1 MNPEIKTKWVTA
13 LRSGEFEQ
21 GRSQLRRGNTFCCL
35 GVLCELYRRTTGNGE
50 WLTGGYFLG
59 VSDVLSPIV
68 RDWAGLTESNPV
80 VSDGAHCSASSLAE
94 KNDTGASFSEIA
106 DIIDAEL

>member
-1 MNPEIKTKWVTA
+1 MNPEIKTKWVAA

-21 GRSQLRRGNTFCCL
+21 GRSQLRKGNTFCCL
-35 GVLCELYRRTTGNGE
+35 GVLCELYRRTTGDGE

-68 RDWAGLTESNPV
+68 RDWAGLAENNPV
-80 VSDGAHCSASSLAE
+80 LARDTCPTSLAE
-94 KNDTGASFSEIA
+94 RNDAGITFSEIA
-106 DIIDAEL
+106 DIIDSEL